1 MLKIPKDGPTAWKH
15 PVFVMAVI
23 AANSM
28 KQTVSR
34 LVNIASP
41 YGLCIAKGGIVL
53 NLAGLADYLVRNENS
68 GQIQMQA
75 NVH

>member
-1 MLKIPKDGPTAWKH
+1 
-15 PVFVMAVI
+15 MAVI

-41 YGLCIAKGGIVL
+41 YGLFIANFGIVL
-53 NLAGLADYLVRNENS
+53 NLAGLADYFVRNENS
-68 GQIQMQA
+68 G
-75 NVH
+75 